1 MKKIFTLLFCVVAI
15 GLSASAEDNSLI
27 DRCINVLLTGE
38 QPTRAMATDMDANH
52 DGVISIGDVTALI
65 DQKLAANQG
74 NRAPAS
80 EIDVNAMIDEV
91 LKSQTGEPNIHDV
104 NEAIEHNLK
113 LEKK

>member
-15 GLSASAEDNSLI
+15 GLTASAEDNSLI
-27 DRCINVLLTGE
+27 DRCINVLLTSE
-38 QPTRAMATDMDANH
+38 QPTRAMAADLDANH
-52 DGVISIGDVTALI
+52 DGVISIGDLTALI

-74 NRAPAS
+74 NRAP
-80 EIDVNAMIDEV
+80 ETQVDVDALINEV
-91 LKSQTGEPNIHDV
+91 LKTPTGEPNIHDV